1 LRLKKTQKNSI
12 NFVSELADK
21 KRPTE
26 VGLFAIFLFALKRS
40 GTRTLC
46 LRRAICRVGVIATT
60 TTTGKCRGRSE
71 REGNQTKN

>member
-1 LRLKKTQKNSI
+1 LKKTQKNSI

-26 VGLFAIFLFALKRS
+26 VGLFAILMFALKRS
-40 GTRTLC
+40 GTLC
-46 LRRAICRVGVIATT
+46 LRRAICRVGVIAAT